1 MMTEFNAENTL
12 ILEVQICLLRAAF
25 DLDGERR
32 S

>member
-1 MMTEFNAENTL
+1 MTEFNAENTI
-12 ILEVQICLLRAAF
+12 ILEMQTFLLRAAF